1 MLPLLIGVAAIL
13 LISGKKKRSSSSS
26 VAPDTR
32 PPAPQGPSGRFKMGP
47 VTKIGTPWDQCEP
60 PGGNKLF
67 TFAAYGADGK
77 CMVFW
82 DANTRDVTRAH
93 IEAEM
98 AKLSEAERVEACG
111 PGACNP
117 DPYAS
122 DPELFCEWADN
133 PKSIEVIIRVIT
145 KMYPQLEGQQFPMP
159 YNVGVSFF
167 PATVWTFVSQTFLTD
182 ICGFNK
188 VT

>member
-1 MLPLLIGVAAIL
+1 MLPILIAAAALLVLSG
-13 LISGKKKRSSSSS
+13 GKKKKSSPSNGGD
-26 VAPDTR
+26 APIDIGLIKGS
-32 PPAPQGPSGRFKMGP
+32 AIDQD
-47 VTKIGTPWDQCEP
+47 IGTPWDQCEP
-60 PGGNKLF
+60 PGGNKLS

-82 DANTRDVTRAH
+82 DADTRDVTRAH

-145 KMYPQLEGQQFPMP
+145 NMYPQLSGQEFPMP

>member
-1 MLPLLIGVAAIL
+1 MLPILIAAAALLVLSG
-13 LISGKKKRSSSSS
+13 GKKKKSSPSNGGD
-26 VAPDTR
+26 APIDIGIIK
-32 PPAPQGPSGRFKMGP
+32 AKVINQD
-47 VTKIGTPWDQCEP
+47 IGTPWDQCEP

>member
-1 MLPLLIGVAAIL
+1 MLPILIAAAALLVLSG
-13 LISGKKKRSSSSS
+13 GKKKKSSPSNGGD
-26 VAPDTR
+26 APIDIGIIK
-32 PPAPQGPSGRFKMGP
+32 AKVINQD
-47 VTKIGTPWDQCEP
+47 IGTPWDQCEP

-77 CMVFW
+77 CMVFC

>member
-1 MLPLLIGVAAIL
+1 MLPLLIGIGALFVIS
-13 LISGKKKRSSSSS
+13 SGKKKKSSSSS
-26 VAPDTR
+26 NGGDTSIDIGLIR
-32 PPAPQGPSGRFKMGP
+32 GTTIDQGL
-47 VTKIGTPWDQCEP
+47 GTPWERCDP
-60 PGGNKLF
+60 PGGYGQF
-67 TFAAYGADGK
+67 TFAAYGDDGQ

-82 DANTRDVTRAH
+82 DAGTRAVARAH
-93 IEAEM
+93 MEAEM
-98 AKLSEAERVEACG
+98 AKLSEAERVDACG

-122 DPELFCEWADN
+122 DPELFCEWEDN

-145 KMYPQLEGQQFPMP
+145 KMYPQLSGQEFPMP

-167 PATVWTFVSQTFLTD
+167 PATVWTLVSQAFLTD